1 MKKKISIFLVF
12 VMLLTPTYGSSLS
25 TKKNELS
32 QTKKNIEVAKDKLA
46 SNNDKVQAMQAE
58 IKKAERSGDS
68 DAVVKLKRKL
78 SQFKAIKKELTETAS
93 KLKNYY
99 RGEK

>member
-1 MKKKISIFLVF
+1 MPENMKTEKTTLYELGEEYEKIAEIQNSFIDQC
-12 VMLLTPTYGSSLS
+12 
-25 TKKNELS
+25 K
-32 QTKKNIEVAKDKLA
+32 
-46 SNNDKVQAMQAE
+46 AE